1 MPELPE
7 VEAARRTMEAEGLSR
22 TVETVSVTPDGMTM
36 DVSESALRSAL
47 LGHRLTAARRHGKHL
62 FVRSGEDRG
71 RWLRLHFGM
80 TGELVVRGDGGS
92 AGRYDSEHDRLRL
105 DLAGDRSVAFRCPR
119 KLGEIDLVA
128 SPEAFIEEKGLGPD
142 VLSEDF
148 ELEEF
153 RDVLDGRRGTV
164 KSALM
169 DQALLAGIG
178 NEYSDE
184 ILFQAGIHP
193 GSEVKALSADSV
205 GELWRVVRRVL
216 EKAADV
222 RSEGGEVPGSWL
234 LAHREEGEEC
244 PRCGGAIQKERIA
257 GRSSY
262 LCPDHQE
269 KC

>member
-22 TVETVSVTPDGMTM
+22 TIETVSVTPDGMTM
-36 DVSESALRSAL
+36 AVSESTLRSAL

-71 RWLRLHFGM
+71 RWLRIHFGM
-80 TGELVVRGDGGS
+80 TGELVVDMDAADRHDP
-92 AGRYDSEHDRLRL
+92 EHDRLRL
-105 DLAGDRSVAFRCPR
+105 DLEGDRGIVFRCPR

-128 SPEAFIEEKGLGPD
+128 SPEAFVEEEGLGPD
-142 VLSEDF
+142 VLSEGF
-148 ELEEF
+148 GLKGF
-153 RDVLDGRRGTV
+153 RDALDGRRGTL

-169 DQALLAGIG
+169 DQRLLAGIG

-193 GSEVKALSADSV
+193 GTRAMALSRDGV

-222 RSEGGEVPGSWL
+222 RSGGGEVPGSWL

-244 PRCGGAIQKERIA
+244 PRCGGTIQKERIA

-262 LCPDHQE
+262 LCPDHQGE
-269 KC
+269 G